1 MAGDPITRKVVLSLG
16 GSIIKRDEDDVQYL
30 NDIRALLMGLNE
42 DISFIIVTGGGRT
55 ARDHIR
61 LGRDLGADETTL
73 DRMGIAATRL
83 NSWLIIS
90 LLGDRCY
97 PVPFQ
102 SIEEALKGAA
112 GFQFV
117 VGGGTHPGHTTD
129 AVSAMIAERWKADLF
144 INLTAVNGAY
154 TSDPNVDENAEK
166 IDEMSSSELISLVS
180 STEKK
185 AGSHSVMDPM
195 AAEVIHRAGIKTS
208 ILNGRDLGSLADCID
223 ERSFDGTRIL
233 PE

>member
-16 GSIIKRDEDDVQYL
+16 GSIIKRDEDDVRYL

-97 PVPFQ
+97 PIPFQ

-112 GFQFV
+112 GFRFV

-129 AVSAMIAERWKADLF
+129 AVSAMIAERWKADMF

-195 AAEVIHRAGIKTS
+195 AAEVIHRAGIKTA

-223 ERSFDGTRIL
+223 ESSFDGTRIL

>member
-1 MAGDPITRKVVLSLG
+1 MVGDPITKKVVLSLG
-16 GSIIKRDEDDVQYL
+16 GSIIKRDEDDIRYL
-30 NDIRALLMGLNE
+30 NDIRTLLMRLKGDLT
-42 DISFIIVTGGGRT
+42 FIIVTGGGRT
-55 ARDHIR
+55 ARDYIH

-90 LLGDRCY
+90 LLGEGCY
-97 PVPFQ
+97 PVPFH
-102 SIEEALKGAA
+102 SIEEALNGAA
-112 GFQFV
+112 GFRFV

-154 TSDPNVDENAEK
+154 TSDPNVYKNAKK

-185 AGSHSVMDPM
+185 AGSHSVMDPT
-195 AAEVIHRAGIKTS
+195 AAEVIHRARIRTA
-208 ILNGRDLGSLADCID
+208 ILDGRDLGSLADCIE

>member
-16 GSIIKRDEDDVQYL
+16 GSIIKRDEDDVRYL
-30 NDIRALLMGLNE
+30 NDIRALLMGLKK

-97 PVPFQ
+97 PIPFQ

-112 GFQFV
+112 GFRFV

-129 AVSAMIAERWKADLF
+129 AVSAMIAERWKADMF

-154 TSDPNVDENAEK
+154 TSDPNVDQNAEK

-195 AAEVIHRAGIKTS
+195 AAEVIHRAGIKTA